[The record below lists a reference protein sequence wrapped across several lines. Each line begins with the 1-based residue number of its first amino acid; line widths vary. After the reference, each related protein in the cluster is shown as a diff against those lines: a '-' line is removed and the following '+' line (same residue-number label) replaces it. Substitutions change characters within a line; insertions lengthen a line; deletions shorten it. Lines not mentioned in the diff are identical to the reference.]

1 MAAPTWTAKHKWV
14 VVMAT
19 TPQLMNTTVSP
30 TNTTAKSQ
38 EQILYQS
45 AGAIVAAIVIGVI
58 IIFSLVLVTL
68 KMYNRRT
75 RTERELKMKS
85 TKTATAN
92 QSTRCNSSITS
103 QPTSIASIPADIQ
116 LENR

>member
-1 MAAPTWTAKHKWV
+1 WVYALKAFTINLKLIWIYINAAVPVYIIT
-14 VVMAT
+14 M
-19 TPQLMNTTVSP
+19 
-30 TNTTAKSQ
+30 KS
-38 EQILYQS
+38 LWF
-45 AGAIVAAIVIGVI
+45 ANMWFV
-58 IIFSLVLVTL
+58 FLVNH
-68 KMYNRRT
+68 NRRT

>member
-1 MAAPTWTAKHKWV
+1 
-14 VVMAT
+14 MAT
-19 TPQLMNTTVSP
+19 TPPLMNTAISP

-45 AGAIVAAIVIGVI
+45 AGAIVAAIVVGVI

-85 TKTATAN
+85 TKIATTN
-92 QSTRCNSSITS
+92 QSARCNSSITS
-103 QPTSIASIPADIQ
+103 QPTSLITIPTDIQ